1 MCRWLA
7 YNGPPLYLEALI
19 LNPDNSLIDQSRSA
33 LESVSTTNGDGFGI
47 GWYDSRPE
55 PGQFRDIL
63 PAWNDSNLRSM
74 SAQIRSPLFFAH
86 VRASTGTPTSRTN
99 SHPFKHGRW
108 MFMHNGKISA
118 FGRIRRDLSLLIAP
132 ELFPFLQGTTDSET
146 FFFLLL
152 TNGLEDDVTGAFQ
165 ASVAQVLDAMR
176 SAGIDEAFSMTAA
189 VSDGQVIH
197 ALRYA
202 SNDDAPSLYYGLGV
216 DIRDS
221 DGKALD
227 TGGNSILILS
237 EPLDKETE
245 HWIAVPQSHLITA
258 GDGAVD
264 LRPFTLA
271 A

>member
-33 LESVSTTNGDGFGI
+33 LESASTTNGDGFGI

-99 SHPFKHGRW
+99 SHPFKYGRW
-108 MFMHNGKISA
+108 IFMHNGKISG
-118 FGRIRRDLSLLIAP
+118 FERIRRDLSLLIAP
-132 ELFPFLQGTTDSET
+132 DLFPCLQGTTDSET
-146 FFFLLL
+146 FFYLLL
-152 TNGLEDDVTGAFQ
+152 TNGLEDDVTAAFRT
-165 ASVAQVLDAMR
+165 SVTQVVDAMQ
-176 SAGIDEAFSMTAA
+176 AAEIEGPFSMTAA
-189 VSDGQVIH
+189 VSDGNVIH

-202 SNDDAPSLYYGLGV
+202 SDDEAPSLYYGLGV

-221 DGKALD
+221 EGKALD

-237 EPLDKETE
+237 EPLDTVAEN
-245 HWIAVPQSHLITA
+245 WIAVPQSHLITA

-264 LRPFTLA
+264 LRPFISVA
-271 A
+271 